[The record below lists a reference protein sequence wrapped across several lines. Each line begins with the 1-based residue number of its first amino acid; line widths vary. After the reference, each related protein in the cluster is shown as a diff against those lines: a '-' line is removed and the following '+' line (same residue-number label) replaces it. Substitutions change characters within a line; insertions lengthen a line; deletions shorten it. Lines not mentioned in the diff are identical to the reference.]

1 MDAAYNLGVCYEEG
15 RGVPVDH
22 EAAFGWYAEA
32 AAGGDADALFALGV
46 CYNDG
51 VGIPLVAFLP
61 ILCLC
66 YHLYLGF
73 LSCLFVSSTIRVFPI
88 PFITCMS
95 PPPPPLCISNIPVS
109 PFVALVI
116 NFSCQEMSLSGA
128 RPKTTSP
135 QRSFISIFSRGGDW
149 GSFRGFDAN

>member
-15 RGVPVDH
+15 RGVPVDY

-51 VGIPLVAFLP
+51 VGIPLVAFMP

-73 LSCLFVSSTIRVFPI
+73 LSCLFYHSRISHSFHNLHE
-88 PFITCMS
+88 
-95 PPPPPLCISNIPVS
+95 PPPSPLVY
-109 PFVALVI
+109 F
-116 NFSCQEMSLSGA
+116 
-128 RPKTTSP
+128 
-135 QRSFISIFSRGGDW
+135 
-149 GSFRGFDAN
+149 